1 MLLYLGWR
9 ILGSSARALPRPW
22 AYALSHRLMDAVYRG
37 WLPGR
42 RALHANLQPVLGT
55 DDPRQLERWSRRQ
68 LHRYSEYL
76 VDALRLDAL
85 RPAECFAA
93 LETEPD
99 VWPRLRAIYGRE
111 PILFALLHFG
121 NWDVGGGAFSV
132 GCGPSSVL
140 VGPMGHPRLDR
151 AIQAGRARL
160 GDDSA
165 LDRAGRRPRPA
176 RLAGRRHPCPAL
188 RPAPGA
194 ARARRGRALL
204 RTALPLAGRHGP
216 LGSGNGRP
224 RGAPGRRPL
233 RGRPLLLPGPY
244 GAGLP
249 VPPQRRPA
257 GGCPGSHPRGA
268 GHLRTLGAAP
278 PRPVVSVP
286 PLLQCGRTPARER
299 LAGGC
304 GWPSASPP

>member
-160 GDDSA
+160 GMTPLSIERGVAPA
-165 LDRAGRRPRPA
+165 LRALRAGGTLALLFDRPLEPHEPGVDVRFFGQPCRLPAGMA
-176 RLAGRRHPCPAL
+176 RLALATDARVVPLAVARCAAGRFSFRALMELDFQYRRSGDRQEDVRALTQGVLDIYEPWVRRHPDQWYQF
-188 RPAPGA
+188 RPFFNGA
-194 ARARRGRALL
+194 D
-204 RTALPLAGRHGP
+204 
-216 LGSGNGRP
+216 
-224 RGAPGRRPL
+224 
-233 RGRPLLLPGPY
+233 
-244 GAGLP
+244 
-249 VPPQRRPA
+249 
-257 GGCPGSHPRGA
+257 
-268 GHLRTLGAAP
+268 
-278 PRPVVSVP
+278 
-286 PLLQCGRTPARER
+286 
-299 LAGGC
+299 
-304 GWPSASPP
+304 ASP